1 MQKTYLHIKRKDDK
15 NIIINVLQNK
25 IIIVILQT
33 LIISSNSY
41 LLEYHNIKKTNVK
54 VAYHRNT
61 ARIKFCSYWPAI
73 DGKVLTTFTPQLL
86 RKFFDKPIKPQKT

>member
-15 NIIINVLQNK
+15 NISINVLRNT

-41 LLEYHNIKKTNVK
+41 LLEYYNFKNSIMSFGYTVNKEKNGVLLAYLAERIPNIT
-54 VAYHRNT
+54 
-61 ARIKFCSYWPAI
+61 
-73 DGKVLTTFTPQLL
+73 L
-86 RKFFDKPIKPQKT
+86 RKLLKLVYLTDEKFNIER